1 MIVGAGFFGLTI
13 AERIASNFEIEV
25 TIVEKRNHIGGNAY
39 SYINSDTNIEVHKYG
54 SHLFHTSNELVWKY
68 VNRFSNFTNY
78 QHQVW
83 TSYQGKVYSLPIN
96 LHTMNT
102 FFDKNFKPIEAKEFI
117 QNQIFKEGNLTATN
131 FEEKAISLI
140 GRTLYDAFIKEYT
153 HKQWNVDPKK
163 LDQSIISRLPVRYDY
178 NNRYFSDKYEGLPLN
193 GYAELFSKMIES
205 NKIKILLET
214 DFFDIRKDLN
224 PDILTIYTGPIDKYF
239 DYSYGGLTWRTLDFQ
254 LEILDIE
261 DYQGTSV
268 MNFADLEIPYT
279 RIHEFQHLHPERKK
293 SIKRTIISKEFS
305 RFSEVGDDP
314 YYPINQ
320 AKDREILKR
329 YRYAL
334 SKERNV
340 LFGGRLGT
348 YQYLDMHMAIAS
360 ALSMYENQIRPLFKK
375 FI

>member
-1 MIVGAGFFGLTI
+1 
-13 AERIASNFEIEV
+13 
-25 TIVEKRNHIGGNAY
+25 
-39 SYINSDTNIEVHKYG
+39 
-54 SHLFHTSNELVWKY
+54 
-68 VNRFSNFTNY
+68 
-78 QHQVW
+78 
-83 TSYQGKVYSLPIN
+83 
-96 LHTMNT
+96 
-102 FFDKNFKPIEAKEFI
+102 
-117 QNQIFKEGNLTATN
+117 
-131 FEEKAISLI
+131 
-140 GRTLYDAFIKEYT
+140 
-153 HKQWNVDPKK
+153 
-163 LDQSIISRLPVRYDY
+163 
-178 NNRYFSDKYEGLPLN
+178 
-193 GYAELFSKMIES
+193 
-205 NKIKILLET
+205 
-214 DFFDIRKDLN
+214 
-224 PDILTIYTGPIDKYF
+224 
-239 DYSYGGLTWRTLDFQ
+239 
-254 LEILDIE
+254 
-261 DYQGTSV
+261 